1 VSAENR
7 LTTEQLAALVPGDV
21 VTIESGSEFG
31 RRRYVTATVARITA
45 RRVVITCGRY
55 VECYSLR
62 DGGIGRRAE
71 LVNTDVREN
80 VTAEARRRNQTVD
93 ALYREWSRHRGDVAL
108 LQRLHDAIHQCL
120 EHQSQPA

>member
-1 VSAENR
+1 VVRWSETAILGGAPAVSAELHGWGLSVSR
-7 LTTEQLAALVPGDV
+7 SGDFQLSAV
-21 VTIESGSEFG
+21 S
-31 RRRYVTATVARITA
+31 
-45 RRVVITCGRY
+45 GRY